1 MIGYVPVERRRK
13 SKSSRGERWK
23 KERARACERGS
34 ERVWMK
40 GSNDFASIS
49 FADPIPLSLYYGVI
63 PAPK

>member
-13 SKSSRGERWK
+13 SESSRGERWK
-23 KERARACERGS
+23 KERERACVRES

-49 FADPIPLSLYYGVI
+49 FADLSQSYYGVI
-63 PAPK
+63 PVPK